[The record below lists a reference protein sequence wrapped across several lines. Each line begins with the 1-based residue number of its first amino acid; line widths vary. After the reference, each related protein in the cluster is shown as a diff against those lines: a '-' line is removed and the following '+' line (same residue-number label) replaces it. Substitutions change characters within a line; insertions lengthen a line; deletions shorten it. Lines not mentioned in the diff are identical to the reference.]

1 MARKCTYCRA
11 EIPAKKD
18 CTDNFQAA
26 GFCGKDHYIEHATAK
41 GLAAVERKKKRE
53 AAQKRQE
60 ATEKRKD
67 IRKRKE
73 AMKTLSDWVNDAQK
87 VINRLVVLEDG
98 LKGCISCGS
107 PEVTDCGHYFHR
119 GSKYRRSWLTLDRK
133 NLNGQCAKCNRF
145 AGGGNQHFYRLGY
158 IERYG
163 QAQFDALCDFKCAT
177 DRGEVAEPTI
187 EEIKDFIDKNK
198 IKIKEIERERNA

>member
-18 CTDNFQAA
+18 SDRWQVA

-73 AMKTLSDWVNDAQK
+73 AMKTLSDWVNEAQK

-98 LKGCISCGS
+98 PKGCISCDS
-107 PEVTDCGHYFHR
+107 TEVTDSGHYFHR

-158 IERYG
+158 IKRYG
-163 QAQFDALCDFKCAT
+163 QQQFDDLCELKRAT
-177 DRGEVAEPTI
+177 DRGEIPEPTI
-187 EEIKDFIDKNK
+187 EDIKVFIADNRLK
-198 IKIKEIERERNA
+198 IKSLKGKV